1 MTDVNY
7 LDQMPSY
14 CTYAL
19 KALNRSG
26 FEAYAVGGAV
36 RDLVMGRK
44 PHDFDIAT
52 SANPDEIIEV
62 MQQKGIYTI
71 DMARK
76 HGTITAVIENN
87 NVEITSYRTEG
98 IYKDNRH
105 PDSVVFTRSIEEDV
119 KRRDFTMNA
128 LYLDGDGHIVDLN
141 GGITDINNKVI
152 RCVGDALTRFD
163 EDALRIMR
171 GLRFASEL
179 GFKIED
185 ATSKAMFD
193 KSFLLK
199 NISGE
204 RIYTEFTKLI
214 TASNASEVLREYL
227 DVFAEFIPV
236 LTRVRGFNQYSK
248 YHNLDVLEHTLS
260 VLDGIPLSE
269 EDGRRDEELS
279 YAALFHDLGKPEV
292 FKMDE
297 FGQGHMKGHPEVSMR
312 IWDETCVLL
321 KPSARIHENVSRLI
335 KFHDSYPVA
344 TRKSVHRFMTR
355 HTQEFLDKLHVLQNA
370 DILAHN
376 ETAVPRFEL
385 LKEIMRIESD
395 IKMDKLPLSRSDLD
409 ITGAELIKVGIK
421 PDSSM
426 GTVFEGLLDG
436 VIEGKVNNRNDE
448 LRDYALK
455 LALDN
460 IN

>member
-1 MTDVNY
+1 MENINY

-14 CTYAL
+14 CIYAL
-19 KALNRSG
+19 KTLNDSG

-52 SANPDEIIEV
+52 SATPDEIIES
-62 MQQKGIYTI
+62 MQKSGIYTI

-98 IYKDNRH
+98 TYKDNRH
-105 PDSVVFTRSIEEDV
+105 PDSVEFTRSIEEDV

-128 LYLDGDGHIVDLN
+128 LYLNRNGRVVDLN
-141 GGITDINNKVI
+141 DGITDIENKVI
-152 RCVGDALTRFD
+152 RCVGDAATRFE

-171 GLRFASEL
+171 GLRFAAEL
-179 GFKIED
+179 GFKIEET
-185 ATSKAMFD
+185 TSRAMFD
-193 KSFLLK
+193 KRNLLK

-214 TASNASEVLREYL
+214 TAPHASNVLREYL
-227 DVFAEFIPV
+227 DIFAVFIPV
-236 LTRVRGFNQYSK
+236 LSEVRGFNQHSK
-248 YHNLDVLEHTLS
+248 YHNLDVLEHTLA
-260 VLDGIPLSE
+260 VLDGIPLSNGKRE
-269 EDGRRDEELS
+269 EDLS

-297 FGQGHMKGHPEVSMR
+297 FGQGHMKGHAEVSMR
-312 IWDETCVLL
+312 IWDEICSII
-321 KPSARIHENVSRLI
+321 KPSTKIHDNVSRLI
-335 KFHDSYPVA
+335 KYHDSYPQA
-344 TRKSVHRFMTR
+344 TNISVHRFMTK
-355 HTQEFLDKLHVLQNA
+355 HGLEFLNKLHVLQNA

-385 LKEIMRIESD
+385 LRDIQRIETD
-395 IKMDKLPLSRSDLD
+395 IKMNKLPLSRSELD
-409 ITGAELIKVGIK
+409 ITGAELIKLGIK
-421 PDSSM
+421 ADSNM
-426 GTVFEGLLDG
+426 RAIFEGLLNG
-436 VIEGKVNNRNDE
+436 VIEGKVNNRKDE
-448 LRDYALK
+448 LKEYALT
-455 LALDN
+455 LSLDN